1 MVFCTV
7 VKIKQ
12 FLVVIYSV
20 VKIKGLGGYF
30 VPLLG

>member
-12 FLVVIYSV
+12 FSVVIYSV
-20 VKIKGLGGYF
+20 VKIKVFGGYF
-30 VPLLG
+30 LPWLG